1 MKRLT
6 PLFFVGLCTCA
17 THCSETPTS
26 LVKKTWGSFKET
38 VSSFLERS
46 ESAFY
51 SREFDIP
58 TKSRIIIKN
67 SDGSVAIARSTK
79 PTKLFIEAEKYGKK
93 SLLSSTH
100 ISTQVEGPVATIETK
115 VDSPEGRV
123 PVYYTITVPDSATV
137 LVEQRNGD
145 IWVRDVQC
153 PLSLQAGES
162 GTIHIENAVNSV
174 TARALKGSIMLT
186 QAALPE
192 NSSIF
197 LEAYRTI
204 ELKLPENINATL
216 SAQTAEGLVTSTI
229 PVTLEQ
235 ITTQITKEAWRDL
248 RKHIRGTMG
257 RGGPSIVL
265 DTTKGAISITVFGEE

>member
-6 PLFFVGLCTCA
+6 PLFFVGLSICA
-17 THCSETPTS
+17 THHAETPTG
-26 LVKKTWGSFKET
+26 LIKKAWDSTKET

-46 ESAFY
+46 ESVVRNFKL
-51 SREFDIP
+51 DIP
-58 TKSRIIIKN
+58 IKSRIIIKN
-67 SDGSVAIARSTK
+67 SDGSVAIARSK
-79 PTKLFIEAEKYGKK
+79 EPTKLFIEAEKYGKK
-93 SLLSSTH
+93 RLLPFTH
-100 ISTQVEGPVATIETK
+100 ISTQTKDLVTTIETK
-115 VDSPEGRV
+115 VDGQDKLI

-145 IWVRDVQC
+145 IWVRDVAC
-153 PLSLQAGES
+153 PLSLQTGES
-162 GTIHIENAVNSV
+162 GSIHIENAVNSV
-174 TARALKGSIMLT
+174 TARALKGSITLT

-192 NSSIF
+192 SSSIF
-197 LEAYRTI
+197 LEAYRAI
-204 ELKLPENINATL
+204 ELKLPENISAAL

-235 ITTQITKEAWRDL
+235 ITTQITKETWRDL

-265 DTTKGAISITVFGEE
+265 DATKGSINITVFGEE